1 MITIYLKNHSKRRI
15 SQNNNFLRQL
25 FYFYVVI
32 MLKGILKE
40 VEDMQ
45 LARACLDGNEK
56 AQAQLF
62 RLYSRQMMAVCMRY
76 AGNYEQA
83 QDMLQEGF
91 VKVFNRLDIYRGD
104 GPLGAW
110 IRRTMINTALDI
122 IRKEARE
129 QKHIDKYEVEVQIE
143 AELEERSMFDNEEEF
158 SEVELMEMI
167 QQLPAG
173 YRTVFNLYAV
183 EELSHKEISEM
194 LDITESTSRSQY
206 RKAKASL
213 RRLIKEELNKRFISD

>member
-1 MITIYLKNHSKRRI
+1 MKNDYI
-15 SQNNNFLRQL
+15 LRQL

-32 MLKGILKE
+32 MEKGILKE

-45 LARACLDGNEK
+45 LARACFDGNEK

-76 AGNYEQA
+76 AGSYEQA

-91 VKVFNRLDIYRGD
+91 VKVFNRIGMYRGK

-122 IRKEARE
+122 IRKEKRE
-129 QKHIDKYEVEVQIE
+129 QRHVDQYEVEVQIE
-143 AELEERSMFDNEEEF
+143 VELEERSMFGEDEEF
-158 SEVELMEMI
+158 SEAQLMEMI
-167 QQLPAG
+167 QQLPTG
-173 YRTVFNLYAV
+173 YRTVFNLYAI
-183 EELSHKEISEM
+183 EELTHREISQM
-194 LDITESTSRSQY
+194 LDITESTSRTQY
-206 RKAKASL
+206 LKARVYL
-213 RRLIKEELNKRFISD
+213 QRLIKEELDKRFISD